1 MKTKKRVHAKKL
13 VEWAKD
19 KPEVLVLSADLTSNT
34 EVDLFRDAY
43 PDRFLS
49 MGMTEQNISS
59 FAGGL
64 AREGFVPFFHTFAIF
79 IYRRAFDQ
87 ISMSI
92 AYPNLKVRLVG
103 FLPGIVTPGGATHQA
118 IEDVAL
124 MRTLPNMTVVEPGDA
139 NEVAQILDIIED
151 IDGPVYIRQLRG
163 EIPVL
168 FDENEPMQLGRAR
181 QLTEGSDITLFSS
194 GICTE
199 EAMRASKILEAR
211 GVSMQH
217 LHVSTHKPFN
227 DPSILAAAEQPK
239 YGVIT
244 MENHTIIGGLGSEVA
259 EVMAEN
265 GVGKKLA
272 RIGLQDTYA
281 HGASRPYLM
290 RTHGL
295 DAMALV
301 RKTEEMVGEN
311 LNITDADLES
321 VWIDDVHSDAKAE
334 AL

>member
-1 MKTKKRVHAKKL
+1 MKTMSRVHAKNL
-13 VEWAKD
+13 VNWAKD

-34 EVDLFRDAY
+34 EVKLFREAY

-49 MGMTEQNISS
+49 MGMTEQNIVS

-79 IYRRAFDQ
+79 IYRRALDQ
-87 ISMSI
+87 ISMSV

-103 FLPGIVTPGGATHQA
+103 FLPGIMTPGGATHQA
-118 IEDVAL
+118 TDDIAIL
-124 MRTLPNMTVVEPGDA
+124 RALPNMTIVEPGDA
-139 NEVAQILDIIED
+139 NEVAQVLDLIED
-151 IDGPVYIRQLRG
+151 VDGPVYIRQLRG
-163 EIPVL
+163 EVPIL
-168 FDENEPMQLGRAR
+168 FDENEPMRLGRAR
-181 QLTEGSDITLFSS
+181 PLREGSDITLFSS

-199 EAMRASKILEAR
+199 EAMRATAVLQKR
-211 GVSMQH
+211 GVSINH
-217 LHVSTHKPFN
+217 LHVSTHKPFT
-227 DPSILAAAEQPK
+227 DPAILAAASQPK

-244 MENHTIIGGLGSEVA
+244 MENHTIVGGLGSETA
-259 EVMAEN
+259 ELMAEA
-265 GVGKKLA
+265 GVGKKLV

-301 RKTEEMVGEN
+301 QKAEKMVGEK
-311 LNITDADLES
+311 LNISEEDLQAVRLEAM
-321 VWIDDVHSDAKAE
+321 HSDAKAE

>member
-1 MKTKKRVHAKKL
+1 MELRKRVHAKKL

-19 KPEVLVLSADLTSNT
+19 IPEVLVLSADLTSNT

-49 MGMTEQNISS
+49 MGMTEQNIVS

-79 IYRRAFDQ
+79 IYRRALDQ
-87 ISMSI
+87 ISMSV

-103 FLPGIVTPGGATHQA
+103 FLPGITTPGGATHQA
-118 IEDVAL
+118 TDDVAIL
-124 MRTLPNMTVVEPGDA
+124 RAIPNMTIVEPGDA
-139 NEVAQILDIIED
+139 NEVAQVLDIIED

-163 EIPVL
+163 AVPVL
-168 FDENEPMQLGRAR
+168 FNENEPMQFNRAR
-181 QLTEGSDITLFSS
+181 KLKDGTDITLFSS

-265 GVGKKLA
+265 GVGKKLS

-321 VWIDDVHSDAKAE
+321 VRIDAVHSDAKAE

>member
-1 MKTKKRVHAKKL
+1 MKMKSRVHANNL
-13 VEWAKD
+13 VAWAKD

-34 EVDLFRDAY
+34 EVGLFRDTY

-49 MGMTEQNISS
+49 MGMTEQNIVS

-79 IYRRAFDQ
+79 IYRRALDQ
-87 ISMSI
+87 ISMSV

-103 FLPGIVTPGGATHQA
+103 FLPGITTPGGATHQA
-118 IEDVAL
+118 TDDIAIL
-124 MRTLPNMTVVEPGDA
+124 RALPNMTIVEPGDA
-139 NEVAQILDIIED
+139 NEVAQVLDMVED

-163 EIPVL
+163 EVPVL
-168 FDENEPMQLGRAR
+168 FDENERMQLGRAR
-181 QLTEGSDITLFSS
+181 KLRQGSDITLFSS

-199 EAMRASKILEAR
+199 EAMRATAVLENR
-211 GVSMQH
+211 GVTIEH

-227 DPSILAAAEQPK
+227 DPNILAAASQAIH
-239 YGVIT
+239 GVIT

-259 EVMAEN
+259 EVMAEA
-265 GVGKKLA
+265 GVGKKLV
-272 RIGLQDTYA
+272 RIGLKDTYA

-301 RKTEEMVGEN
+301 REAEKLVGEK
-311 LNITDADLES
+311 LNITEEDLHAVRLDA
-321 VWIDDVHSDAKAE
+321 VHSDAKAE

>member
-1 MKTKKRVHAKKL
+1 MKTMRRVHAKKL

-49 MGMTEQNISS
+49 MGMTEQNIVS

-79 IYRRAFDQ
+79 IYRRALDQ
-87 ISMSI
+87 ISMSV
-92 AYPNLKVRLVG
+92 AYPNLQVRLVG
-103 FLPGIVTPGGATHQA
+103 FLPGITTPGGATHQA
-118 IEDVAL
+118 TDDIAIL
-124 MRTLPNMTVVEPGDA
+124 RALPNMTIVEPGDA
-139 NEVAQILDIIED
+139 NEVAQVLDVIEE

-163 EIPVL
+163 EVPVL

-181 QLTEGSDITLFSS
+181 KLRPGSDITLFSS

-199 EAMRASKILEAR
+199 EAMRATAVLENR
-211 GVSMQH
+211 GVSIEH

-227 DPSILAAAEQPK
+227 DPSILAAASQPRH
-239 YGVIT
+239 GVIT

-259 EVMAEN
+259 ELMAEA
-265 GVGKKLA
+265 GVGKKLV
-272 RIGLQDTYA
+272 RIGLKDTYA

-301 RKTEEMVGEN
+301 REAEKLVGEK
-311 LNITDADLES
+311 LNITEEDLQAVRLDA
-321 VWIDDVHSDAKAE
+321 VHSDAKAE

>member
-1 MKTKKRVHAKKL
+1 MKTMKRVHARKI

-34 EVDLFRDAY
+34 EVGLFRDAY

-49 MGMTEQNISS
+49 MGLTEQNIVS

-79 IYRRAFDQ
+79 IYRRALDQ
-87 ISMSI
+87 ISMSV

-103 FLPGIVTPGGATHQA
+103 FLPGITTPGGATHQA
-118 IEDVAL
+118 TDDIAIL
-124 MRTLPNMTVVEPGDA
+124 RALPNMTIFEPGDA
-139 NEVAQILDIIED
+139 HEVARVLDIVHEVE
-151 IDGPVYIRQLRG
+151 GPVYIRQLRG
-163 EIPVL
+163 EVPVL
-168 FDENEPMQLGRAR
+168 FDINEPMQYGRAR
-181 QLTEGSDITLFSS
+181 LLTRGQDITLFSS

-199 EAMRASKILEAR
+199 EAMRATRVLGER
-211 GVSMQH
+211 GVSIQH
-217 LHVSTHKPFN
+217 MHISTHKPFI
-227 DPSILAAAEQPK
+227 DPTVLAAAEQPK

-259 EVMAEN
+259 EVMAEA
-265 GVGKKLA
+265 GTGKKLV
-272 RIGLQDTYA
+272 RIGLKDTYA

-301 RKTEEMVGEN
+301 QEVEKMVGEN
-311 LNITDADLES
+311 LNVTEADLKA
-321 VWIDDVHSDAKAE
+321 VRFDAVHSEAKAE

>member
-1 MKTKKRVHAKKL
+1 MKTMTRVHAKKL

-92 AYPNLKVRLVG
+92 AYPNMKVRLVG

-118 IEDVAL
+118 IEDITL
-124 MRTLPNMTVVEPGDA
+124 MRALPNMTVVEPGDA
-139 NEVAQILDIIED
+139 NEVAQVLDEIEN

-163 EIPVL
+163 EVPVL
-168 FDENEPMQLGRAR
+168 FDENEPMKLGRVR
-181 QLTEGSDITLFSS
+181 QLQQGSDITLFSS

-199 EAMRASKILEAR
+199 EAMRASKVLAER
-211 GVSMQH
+211 GISLQH
-217 LHVSTHKPFN
+217 IHVSTHKPFN
-227 DPSILAAAEQPK
+227 DPAILAAAEKPK

-295 DAMALV
+295 DALALV
-301 RKTEEMVGEN
+301 ERVEKMVGEK
-311 LNITDADLES
+311 LNITESDLMQ
-321 VWIDDVHSDAKAE
+321 VRLDDVHSEAKAE

>member
-1 MKTKKRVHAKKL
+1 MKTKTRVHARKL

-34 EVDLFRDAY
+34 EVDLFRDTY

-49 MGMTEQNISS
+49 MGMTEQNIVS

-79 IYRRAFDQ
+79 IYRRALDQ
-87 ISMSI
+87 ISMSV

-103 FLPGIVTPGGATHQA
+103 FLPGITTPGGATHQA
-118 IEDVAL
+118 TDDVAIL
-124 MRTLPNMTVVEPGDA
+124 RALPNMTIVEPGDA
-139 NEVAQILDIIED
+139 NEVAQVLDVIED

-163 EIPVL
+163 EVPVL
-168 FDENEPMQLGRAR
+168 FDEHEPMQLGRAR
-181 QLTEGSDITLFSS
+181 KLRRGSDITLFSG

-199 EAMRASKILEAR
+199 EAMRATAVLEAR
-211 GVSMQH
+211 GVSIEH

-227 DPSILAAAEQPK
+227 DPAILAAAGKPK
-239 YGVIT
+239 HGVIT

-259 EVMAEN
+259 EVMAEASL
-265 GVGKKLA
+265 GQKLV
-272 RIGLQDTYA
+272 RIGLKDTYA

-290 RTHGL
+290 HTHGL

-301 RKTEEMVGEN
+301 REVENLVGEKLDITEEDLQAVR
-311 LNITDADLES
+311 LDA
-321 VWIDDVHSDAKAE
+321 VHSDAKAE

>member
-1 MKTKKRVHAKKL
+1 MKTMKRVHARKI

-34 EVDLFRDAY
+34 EVGLFRDAY

-49 MGMTEQNISS
+49 MGLTEQNIVS

-79 IYRRAFDQ
+79 IYRRALDQ
-87 ISMSI
+87 ISMSV

-103 FLPGIVTPGGATHQA
+103 FLPGITTPGGATHQA
-118 IEDVAL
+118 TDDIAIL
-124 MRTLPNMTVVEPGDA
+124 RALPNMTIFEPGDA
-139 NEVAQILDIIED
+139 HEVARVLDIVHEVE
-151 IDGPVYIRQLRG
+151 GPVYIRQLRG
-163 EIPVL
+163 EVPVL
-168 FDENEPMQLGRAR
+168 FDINEPMQYGRAR
-181 QLTEGSDITLFSS
+181 LLTRGQDITLFSS

-199 EAMRASKILEAR
+199 EAMRATKVLGER
-211 GVSMQH
+211 GVSIQH
-217 LHVSTHKPFN
+217 MHISTHKPFI
-227 DPSILAAAEQPK
+227 DPTVLAAAEQPK

-259 EVMAEN
+259 EVMAEA
-265 GVGKKLA
+265 GTGKKLV
-272 RIGLQDTYA
+272 RIGLKDTYA

-301 RKTEEMVGEN
+301 QEVEKMVGEN
-311 LNITDADLES
+311 LNVTEADLKA
-321 VWIDDVHSDAKAE
+321 VRFDAVHSEAKAE

>member
-1 MKTKKRVHAKKL
+1 MEMKTRVHAKNL
-13 VEWAKD
+13 VKWAKD

-34 EVDLFRDAY
+34 EVKMFRDTY

-49 MGMTEQNISS
+49 MGMTEQNIVS

-79 IYRRAFDQ
+79 IYRRALDQ
-87 ISMSI
+87 ISMSV

-103 FLPGIVTPGGATHQA
+103 FLPGITTPGGATHQA
-118 IEDVAL
+118 TDDVAIL
-124 MRTLPNMTVVEPGDA
+124 RALPNMTIVEPGDA
-139 NEVAQILDIIED
+139 NEVAQVLDVIED

-163 EIPVL
+163 AVPVL
-168 FDENEPMQLGRAR
+168 FNENEPMQFNHAR
-181 QLTEGSDITLFSS
+181 KLKDGTDITLFSS

-199 EAMRASKILEAR
+199 EAMRATKILEAR

-244 MENHTIIGGLGSEVA
+244 MENHTIIGGLGSEIA

-265 GVGKKLA
+265 GVGKKLS

-301 RKTEEMVGEN
+301 QKVEKMVGEN
-311 LNITDADLES
+311 LNITDSDLEA
-321 VWIDDVHSDAKAE
+321 VRLDDVHSDAKAE

>member
-1 MKTKKRVHAKKL
+1 MELRKRVHAKKL

-19 KPEVLVLSADLTSNT
+19 KPEVLALSADLTSNT
-34 EVDLFRDAY
+34 EVDLFREAS
-43 PDRFLS
+43 PVRFLS
-49 MGMTEQNISS
+49 MGMTEQNIVS

-79 IYRRAFDQ
+79 IYRRALDQ
-87 ISMSI
+87 ISMSV

-103 FLPGIVTPGGATHQA
+103 FLPGITTPGGATHQA
-118 IEDVAL
+118 TDDIAIL
-124 MRTLPNMTVVEPGDA
+124 RALPNMTIVEPGDA
-139 NEVAQILDIIED
+139 NEVAQVLDIIEE

-163 EIPVL
+163 EVPVL
-168 FDENEPMQLGRAR
+168 FDENEPMQLNRAR
-181 QLTEGSDITLFSS
+181 KLNHGGDITLFSS

-199 EAMRASKILEAR
+199 EAMRATKILAER
-211 GVSMQH
+211 GVSIEH
-217 LHVSTHKPFN
+217 LHISTHKPFT
-227 DPSILAAAEQPK
+227 DPAVLAAAQKPK

-244 MENHTIIGGLGSEVA
+244 MENHTVIGGLGSEIA
-259 EVMAEN
+259 EVMAEA
-265 GVGKKLA
+265 GVGKKLT
-272 RIGLQDTYA
+272 RLGLQDTYA

-301 RKTEEMVGEN
+301 RATERMVGKK
-311 LNITDADLES
+311 LNITESDLKS
-321 VWIDDVHSDAKAE
+321 VRLDSVHSDAKAE

>member
-1 MKTKKRVHAKKL
+1 MKTLKRVHAKKL

-49 MGMTEQNISS
+49 MGMTEQNIAS

-79 IYRRAFDQ
+79 IYRRAYDQ

-124 MRTLPNMTVVEPGDA
+124 MRAMPNMTIVEPGDA
-139 NEVAQILDIIED
+139 NEVAQVLDVIEE

-163 EIPVL
+163 EVPVL
-168 FDENEPMQLGRAR
+168 FDENEPMRFNRAR
-181 QLTEGSDITLFSS
+181 QLSAGDDITLFSS

-199 EAMRASKILEAR
+199 EAMRATKVLAAR
-211 GVSMQH
+211 GVSIQH
-217 LHVSTHKPFN
+217 LHISTHKPFT
-227 DPSILAAAEQPK
+227 DASVLAAASKPK

-265 GVGKKLA
+265 GVGKKLV

-290 RTHGL
+290 RIYGL
-295 DAMALV
+295 DALALV
-301 RKTEEMVGEN
+301 KKVEALLGEN
-311 LNITDADLES
+311 LNITEEDLMAVRLDAL
-321 VWIDDVHSDAKAE
+321 HSDAKAE

>member
-1 MKTKKRVHAKKL
+1 MKTKTRVHARKL

-34 EVDLFRDAY
+34 EVDLFRDTY

-49 MGMTEQNISS
+49 MGMTEQNIVS

-79 IYRRAFDQ
+79 IYRRALDQ
-87 ISMSI
+87 ISMSV

-103 FLPGIVTPGGATHQA
+103 FLPGITTPGGATHQA
-118 IEDVAL
+118 TDDVAIL
-124 MRTLPNMTVVEPGDA
+124 RALPNMTIVEPGDA
-139 NEVAQILDIIED
+139 NEVAQVLDVIED

-163 EIPVL
+163 EVPVL
-168 FDENEPMQLGRAR
+168 FDEHEPMQLGRAR
-181 QLTEGSDITLFSS
+181 KLRRGSDITLFSG

-199 EAMRASKILEAR
+199 EAMRATAVLEAR
-211 GVSMQH
+211 GVSIEH

-227 DPSILAAAEQPK
+227 DPAILAAAGKPK
-239 YGVIT
+239 HGVIT

-259 EVMAEN
+259 EVMAEASL
-265 GVGKKLA
+265 GQKLV
-272 RIGLQDTYA
+272 RIGLKDTYA

-290 RTHGL
+290 HTHGL

-301 RKTEEMVGEN
+301 REVENLVGEK
-311 LNITDADLES
+311 LNITEEDLQAVRLDA
-321 VWIDDVHSDAKAE
+321 VHSDAKAE

>member
-1 MKTKKRVHAKKL
+1 MELRKRVHAKKL

-19 KPEVLVLSADLTSNT
+19 KPEVLALSADLTSNT
-34 EVDLFRDAY
+34 EVDLFREAY

-49 MGMTEQNISS
+49 MGMTEQNIVS

-79 IYRRAFDQ
+79 IYRRALDQ
-87 ISMSI
+87 ISMSV

-103 FLPGIVTPGGATHQA
+103 FLPGITTPGGATHQA
-118 IEDVAL
+118 TDDIAIL
-124 MRTLPNMTVVEPGDA
+124 RALPNMTIVEPGDA
-139 NEVAQILDIIED
+139 NEVAQVLDIIEE

-163 EIPVL
+163 EVPVL
-168 FDENEPMQLGRAR
+168 FDENEPMQLNRAR
-181 QLTEGSDITLFSS
+181 KLNHGGDITLFSS

-199 EAMRASKILEAR
+199 EAMRATKILAER
-211 GVSMQH
+211 GVSIEH
-217 LHVSTHKPFN
+217 LHISTHKPFT
-227 DPSILAAAEQPK
+227 DPAVLAAAQKPK

-244 MENHTIIGGLGSEVA
+244 MENHTVIGGLGSEIA
-259 EVMAEN
+259 EVMAEA
-265 GVGKKLA
+265 GVGKKLT
-272 RIGLQDTYA
+272 RLGLQDTYA

-301 RKTEEMVGEN
+301 RATERMVGKK
-311 LNITDADLES
+311 LNITESDLKS
-321 VWIDDVHSDAKAE
+321 VRLDSVHSDAKAE

>member
-1 MKTKKRVHAKKL
+1 MKTKTRVHARKL

-19 KPEVLVLSADLTSNT
+19 RPEVLVLSADLTSNT
-34 EVDLFRDAY
+34 EVDLFRDTY

-49 MGMTEQNISS
+49 MGMTEQNIVS

-79 IYRRAFDQ
+79 IYRRALDQ
-87 ISMSI
+87 ISMSV

-103 FLPGIVTPGGATHQA
+103 FLPGITTPGGATHQA
-118 IEDVAL
+118 TDDVAIL
-124 MRTLPNMTVVEPGDA
+124 RALPNMTIVEPGDA
-139 NEVAQILDIIED
+139 NEVAQVLDVIED

-163 EIPVL
+163 EVPVL
-168 FDENEPMQLGRAR
+168 FDENEPMRLGRVRKLR
-181 QLTEGSDITLFSS
+181 QGSDITLFSS

-199 EAMRASKILEAR
+199 EAMRATAVLEAH
-211 GVSMQH
+211 GISIEH

-227 DPSILAAAEQPK
+227 DPAILAAAGKPR
-239 YGVIT
+239 YGVMT

-259 EVMAEN
+259 EVMAEA
-265 GVGKKLA
+265 GLGQKLA

-301 RKTEEMVGEN
+301 REVENLVGEK
-311 LNITDADLES
+311 LNITEEDLQAVRLDA
-321 VWIDDVHSDAKAE
+321 VHSDAKAE

>member
-1 MKTKKRVHAKKL
+1 MQTMKRVHAKKL

-34 EVDLFRDAY
+34 EIDLFRDTY

-49 MGMTEQNISS
+49 MGMTEQHIVS

-79 IYRRAFDQ
+79 IYRRALDQ
-87 ISMSI
+87 ISMSV

-103 FLPGIVTPGGATHQA
+103 FLPGITTPGGATHQA
-118 IEDVAL
+118 TDDVAIL
-124 MRTLPNMTVVEPGDA
+124 RALPNMTIVEPGDA
-139 NEVAQILDIIED
+139 HEVAQVLDVIED

-163 EIPVL
+163 EVPVL
-168 FDENEPMQLGRAR
+168 FDPNKPIEFNRAR
-181 QLTEGSDITLFSS
+181 VLSQGEDITLLSS

-199 EAMRASKILEAR
+199 EAMRATRVLGER
-211 GVSMQH
+211 GISIQH
-217 LHVSTHKPFN
+217 LHVSTHKPFT
-227 DPSILAAAEQPK
+227 DPSILNAASQPK

-259 EVMAEN
+259 EVMAEA
-265 GVGKKLA
+265 GLGKKLV

-290 RTHGL
+290 RTYGL

-301 RKTEEMVGEN
+301 QEVEKMVGEK
-311 LNITDADLES
+311 LKITEEDLQAARIDA
-321 VWIDDVHSDAKAE
+321 VHSEAKAE

>member
-1 MKTKKRVHAKKL
+1 
-13 VEWAKD
+13 
-19 KPEVLVLSADLTSNT
+19 
-34 EVDLFRDAY
+34 
-43 PDRFLS
+43 
-49 MGMTEQNISS
+49 MGMTEQNIVS

-79 IYRRAFDQ
+79 IYRRALDQ
-87 ISMSI
+87 ISMSV

-103 FLPGIVTPGGATHQA
+103 FLPGITTPGGATHQA
-118 IEDVAL
+118 TDDVAIL
-124 MRTLPNMTVVEPGDA
+124 RALPNMTILEPGDA
-139 NEVAQILDIIED
+139 NEVAQVLDIVED

-163 EIPVL
+163 AVPVL
-168 FDENEPMQLGRAR
+168 FDENEPMQFNRAR
-181 QLTEGSDITLFSS
+181 KLKDGSDITLFSS

-199 EAMRASKILEAR
+199 EAMRATKILEQR

-227 DPSILAAAEQPK
+227 DPSILSAAEQPK
-239 YGVIT
+239 YGIIT
-244 MENHTIIGGLGSEVA
+244 MENHTIIGGLDSEVA
-259 EVMAEN
+259 EVMAEA

-295 DAMALV
+295 DAIALV
-301 RKTEEMVGEN
+301 QKVEKMVGEN

-321 VWIDDVHSDAKAE
+321 VRLDDVHSDAKAE